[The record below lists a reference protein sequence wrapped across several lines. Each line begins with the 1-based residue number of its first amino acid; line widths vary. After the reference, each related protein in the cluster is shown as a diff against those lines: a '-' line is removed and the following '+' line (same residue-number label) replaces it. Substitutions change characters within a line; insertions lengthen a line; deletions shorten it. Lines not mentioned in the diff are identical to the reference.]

1 MNGGPEPCFPWLC
14 CFEMSFAPSWPEPC
28 LLIADMF
35 RFASNRLGCRFGLA
49 ADVAFCVK
57 ERVFG
62 VFAVVVSH
70 SRASL
75 SVRRKL
81 RSTCD
86 NHSFMTYKNIRVDL
100 SESIATLTID
110 CPAVKNALDLETV
123 DECARRSRPACCRRR
138 GRRSD
143 RHRRRRIGVRVGRRH
158 QRYPREGPRTR
169 VLPPST
175 RRCLPRS
182 SAFRGRRLRRSTATR
197 SAAAASWRS
206 RATSGSPPRTAKF
219 GQPELGLGI
228 IPGAGATQRLP
239 RTVGLGRAKHLVLTG
254 EIIDARQA
262 LEIGLVSDVAP
273 AGQLQIRAREMA
285 KQILRQGPLAARL
298 AKLALNASARVDLDS
313 GLLIETLA
321 QAICYSSDDKLEGTA
336 AFLEKRKPKFT
347 GS

>member
-1 MNGGPEPCFPWLC
+1 
-14 CFEMSFAPSWPEPC
+14 
-28 LLIADMF
+28 MF

-110 CPAVKNALDLETV
+110 RPAVKNALDLETV
-123 DECARRSRPACCRRR
+123 DECRRALDRLAADGEVGVLIVTGAGESSFVSGADINDIRAR
-138 GRRSD
+138 GRTQGLDAINSSLFAQIERFPRPTIAAINGYALGGGCELALACD
-143 RHRRRRIGVRVGRRH
+143 IRV
-158 QRYPREGPRTR
+158 
-169 VLPPST
+169 
-175 RRCLPRS
+175 
-182 SAFRGRRLRRSTATR
+182 
-197 SAAAASWRS
+197 ASEN
-206 RATSGSPPRTAKF
+206 AKF

-239 RTVGLGRAKHLVLTG
+239 RTVGLGWAKHLVLTG

-262 LEIGLVSDVAP
+262 LDIGLITMIAP
-273 AGQLQIRAREMA
+273 AGQLQIRARELA
-285 KQILRQGPLAARL
+285 KRLLRQGPLAARL